1 MNYLFVVKKY
11 FFGIVI
17 HLSLLCIAQYGN
29 GQSIGND
36 LLFDLVAQR
45 PALPGNTVNFI
56 FQDSRGF
63 LWLSTNRGLSRYDGS
78 NIKNYIRI
86 GENGITDKTI
96 NGIAEDGEGNLW
108 FGTESGLNKLNPY
121 TEKIIQY
128 PEGTGPGTI
137 PYKWCN
143 YLFRD
148 SKKNLWLTTEKGI
161 ARFDPKANLFHNYP
175 ITVYGKDD
183 RINKFINKVV
193 EDTQGNFW
201 LSTSYGI
208 KKFNPTTG
216 TYQSFHHEET
226 DGHSRI
232 DNVFFS
238 LYIDHEGCIWAG
250 TFSDGLF
257 RYNIKSNDFEK
268 VNLPGI
274 NKDRFTINDITEVK
288 VQDQWYFLLVTN
300 GGLFS
305 FRYSNARAIDVS
317 YSLKDKWLIR
327 SYHDRQ
333 ENLWIGTDEGLWKLN
348 VNSFVFK
355 WLPLPLSD
363 HKSKVVYHVI
373 PSIDRP
379 ADQLF
384 LSTQSGWYSYDV
396 ATQTISPYALPV
408 DKNTL
413 LGNIN
418 YWHADE
424 QGYWFSSMQG
434 FGYYNV
440 KQHKLIDLSNKV
452 IAASDQNSTG
462 FIVKATASNYW
473 VTMRRSGILV
483 YNIQTGKDTV
493 IFGNKA
499 LANNTYGQAIK
510 DLQKGKDGYIWFTC
524 SNKLYKVN
532 PATYAYTIYTSPSS
546 SGTVAEIKKFPLR
559 ILFTAAGRLIVCS
572 ELCIY
577 EFKNEQLEIIYPS
590 SGFSNYAI
598 EKILEDATHH
608 YWVQTDAGLF
618 KTDSLFSIWEDMNQ
632 LPGWKESTL
641 LTDLYTQLPAQILFA
656 SDNKIAVLKQGD
668 KNKPSKP
675 LKVLI
680 SRIRYGQQEQYL
692 VDAKSQSINCSY
704 KDAIEIEL
712 SPVNFIGERDNHI
725 LYQLK
730 GWDKE
735 WKELTRTGLVRYE
748 QLPPGEY
755 EFLTKSRNVA
765 GFEGAESS
773 LFFTVTPPFYMTWW
787 FIVLAILSLA
797 LGIFLLYRFRLKKAL
812 ELERIRTRI
821 ATDLHDDIGATLSSI
836 SMYSQAVK
844 GQLKSDNEHLKMV
857 LDKMGANSREMV
869 TSMSDIVWAI
879 NPGNDEGAKLVQRME
894 SFATDICAVRNIV
907 FELQTDEKLKTM
919 PLPLEHRKN
928 IYLVF
933 KEALNNAV
941 KYASPQHIRANLSI
955 IGRTLL
961 LTVIDDGIGFDSNTT
976 IKGNGLKNFQIRAA
990 EIKGSIKID
999 TAPGKGT
1006 SIQLKCTI

>member
-1 MNYLFVVKKY
+1 MF
-11 FFGIVI
+11 
-17 HLSLLCIAQYGN
+17 LLCIAQDGN
-29 GQSIGND
+29 SQPIGND
-36 LLFDLVAQR
+36 LLFDLIAQR
-45 PALPGNTVNFI
+45 PALPGNAVNFI

-96 NGIAEDGEGNLW
+96 NSIAEDGDGNIW

-128 PEGTGPGTI
+128 SEGTGPGTI

-148 SKKNLWLTTEKGI
+148 SKKNIWLTTEKGI
-161 ARFDPKANLFHNYP
+161 ALYNSHSNQFGNFP
-175 ITVYGKDD
+175 ITVFGKDD

-193 EDTQGNFW
+193 EDTDGNFW

-208 KKFNPTTG
+208 KKFNPAIG
-216 TYQSFHHEET
+216 AYQSFHHVER
-226 DGHSRI
+226 DGLSRA

-238 LYIDHEGCIWAG
+238 LFIDHEGGIWAG
-250 TFSDGLF
+250 TFSNGLY
-257 RYNIKSNDFEK
+257 RYNNKSHDFEK

-288 VQDQWYFLLVTN
+288 VQDHWYFLLITN
-300 GGLFS
+300 GGLVS
-305 FRYSNARAIDVS
+305 FRYSQEANATDIS

-327 SYHDRQ
+327 SFHDKQ
-333 ENLWIGTDEGLWKLN
+333 GNIWIGSDEGLWKLN
-348 VNSFVFK
+348 ANCFVFK
-355 WLPLPLSD
+355 WLSLPPSD
-363 HKSKVVYHVI
+363 NKLKVVYHMI
-373 PSIDRP
+373 PSIERP
-379 ADQLF
+379 MEQFYLT
-384 LSTQSGWYSYDV
+384 TQSGWYNYEV
-396 ATQTISPYALPV
+396 ATQKISPFPLPV
-408 DKNTL
+408 DKNEL
-413 LGNIN
+413 LRNIN
-418 YWHADE
+418 YWSADE

-440 KQHKLIDLSNKV
+440 QKHSLLDLSNIVVK
-452 IAASDQNSTG
+452 ASEQKSTG
-462 FIVKATASNYW
+462 FIVKATATNYW

-499 LANNTYGQAIK
+499 MANNTYGQAIK
-510 DLQKGKDGYIWFTC
+510 DLQKGKDGFIWFTC

-532 PATYAYTIYTSPSS
+532 PATYAYTIYTPPPSNKNA
-546 SGTVAEIKKFPLR
+546 AEIKKYPSR
-559 ILFTAAGRLIVCS
+559 ILFTASGRLIVCS

-577 EFKNEQLEIIYPS
+577 EFKNEQLFTIYPAT
-590 SGFSNYAI
+590 GFSNYAV
-598 EKILEDATHH
+598 EKISEDAAHY

-641 LTDLYTQLPAQILFA
+641 LTDLYTHLPAQILLA
-656 SDNKIAVLKQGD
+656 SDNKIGVLKQAYD
-668 KNKPSKP
+668 NKPSKP

-692 VDAKSQSINCSY
+692 VDAKKQKIICSY

-725 LYQLK
+725 LYRLN
-730 GWDKE
+730 GWDKD
-735 WKELTRTGLVRYE
+735 WKELTGSGLVRYE

-765 GFEGAESS
+765 GLEGAESS
-773 LFFTVTPPFYMTWW
+773 LFFTITPPFYMTWW
-787 FIVLAILSLA
+787 FIALVILAMA
-797 LGIFLLYRFRLKKAL
+797 LVMYLIYRFRLKKAL

-821 ATDLHDDIGATLSSI
+821 ATDLHDDIGATLSAI

-844 GQLKSDNEHLKMV
+844 GQLKSENDQLKKV

-894 SFATDICAVRNIV
+894 SFATDICAVRNIA
-907 FELQTDEKLKTM
+907 FELQADEKLKTLI
-919 PLPLEHRKN
+919 LPLEHRKN
-928 IYLVF
+928 IYLIF
-933 KEALNNAV
+933 KEAINNAV
-941 KYASPQHIRANLSI
+941 KYAAPHLITASLTIN
-955 IGRTLL
+955 GRLIQLKVT
-961 LTVIDDGIGFDSNTT
+961 DDGIGFDPEQV
-976 IKGNGLKNFQIRAA
+976 IKGNGLKNFQVRAK
-990 EIKGSIKID
+990 EIQGSLIVD
-999 TAPGKGT
+999 TSEGKGT
-1006 SIQLKCTI
+1006 RILLQCSI